1 MAVDGQAVFHED
13 FPDPAEQAEALL
25 EICQGD
31 VCEAQG
37 IAAANLRFS
46 KCQADRIYWSRVE
59 TLIFRQEQAA
69 VVERLE
75 KNKLKRKA
83 ATKQVHY

>member
-13 FPDPAEQAEALL
+13 FPDPTEQAEALL
-25 EICQGD
+25 ETCQGD

-37 IAAANLRFS
+37 IAATNLRFS
-46 KCQADRIYWSRVE
+46 KCPAFRIYWSRVE
-59 TLIFRQEQAA
+59 TLILRQEQAA

-75 KNKLKRKA
+75 KDKRKRQA
-83 ATKQVHY
+83 ARK

>member
-25 EICQGD
+25 ETCQGD
-31 VCEAQG
+31 VCEARG
-37 IAAANLRFS
+37 IAATNLRFS

-59 TLIFRQEQAA
+59 TVILTQEQTA
-69 VVERLE
+69 VVARLE
-75 KNKLKRKA
+75 KDKLKRQA
-83 ATKQVHY
+83 ARR